1 MPDNYSQDIRPE
13 WEDEGWAK
21 MQALL
26 DQHLPSPAQPKP
38 AAAWRALGA
47 GLLVLLMAYL
57 FWPASPPAIGYFPIA
72 MPAAQSTAELAVPPS
87 KTQADQNPLQAAAST
102 PNPAPQSRQTELP
115 SQQRPNLLPPAALP
129 TVASQADASAIHSPQ
144 DKNLPTA
151 AEQAREQPSETNAQP
166 AWTLASIP
174 TASDLPRLAYPAPA
188 LPERPQPQA
197 KRPRRVQLGLMA
209 GAFFHDYQ
217 LPSGGHIGLFA
228 DYRPFSSP
236 WYAVASLQLQSF
248 HQNWQESERSLFF
261 SNTALARNNAA
272 NGGNSLLSV
281 TNTLSQANYLALQ
294 TEIGH
299 QITPRI
305 ALEVGGQAARLLSSQ
320 QSSDWAL
327 TPLDPSA
334 PEPTDNA
341 EKLPAEWSTIRPAD
355 RSGSNIPQW
364 AFCINAGLSY
374 RLSPTTRLRA
384 QVQSSLTPVFEQS
397 PQPARNHGVS
407 VSVFQ
412 MLW

>member
-26 DQHLPSPAQPKP
+26 DQQLPSPAQPKP
-38 AAAWRALGA
+38 AAAWQALGA
-47 GLLVLLMAYL
+47 GLLVSVLLMAYL
-57 FWPASPPAIGYFPIA
+57 LWPASPPSIGYFPIA
-72 MPAAQSTAELAVPPS
+72 MPAAHSTAELAVPPS
-87 KTQADQNPLQAAAST
+87 KPQPDQNMLQAATST
-102 PNPAPQSRQTELP
+102 PKPAPQSRRAELP
-115 SQQRPNLLPPAALP
+115 SQQPPNLMPPAALP
-129 TVASQADASAIHSPQ
+129 TVASQVAASAISSPQ
-144 DKNLPTA
+144 SKIWPAA
-151 AEQAREQPSETNAQP
+151 AEQAREANARP
-166 AWTLASIP
+166 DWTLASIP
-174 TASDLPRLAYPAPA
+174 TASALPRLAFPATA

-261 SNTALARNNAA
+261 SNTALTRNNAA

-281 TNTLSQANYLALQ
+281 TNTLSQARYLALQ
-294 TEIGH
+294 TDIGH

-305 ALEVGGQAARLLSSQ
+305 AFEVGGQAARLLSSQ

-327 TPLDPSA
+327 TPLGPTA
-334 PEPTDNA
+334 PEPTDNV
-341 EKLPAEWSTIRPAD
+341 EILLAEWTTIRPVD

-364 AFCINAGLSY
+364 AFRINAGLSY

-384 QVQSSLTPVFEQS
+384 QVQRSITPVFEQS

-412 MLW
+412 VLW